1 MMNAPRNSTTAPPRT
16 TSATPTK
23 PTSSGPAPQ
32 TDAAR
37 APRAHAR
44 PTLYGTLR
52 RIHLSVALIAVCTA
66 GISLTALGLT
76 ALRAYADHNLRL
88 VARSIAYT
96 VEAPVVFRDASATRE
111 TLSLIAASEDVAVAK
126 VFDRDRQPLAVWQ
139 RSDSHRFPALQ
150 RLASDLL
157 TSGPV
162 EQPVYHESQQVGSVE
177 VAGDPVALLHFLG
190 QGTLGLL
197 ACLLLTAIGAH
208 YMSSRMIVHIID
220 PVRNLMRV
228 AHAVR
233 SQRAFGERMPPARI
247 AELNAL
253 GEDFNGLLDELEAW
267 QNQLQHENRSLAH
280 RATHDGLTGLLN
292 RAAFEEAL
300 ELAVRSAAAR
310 NQHTAVLYLD
320 SDDFK
325 NINDRHGHAA
335 GDAVL
340 IGIAQ
345 RIRGCM
351 RESDLVARLG
361 GDEFA
366 VLATGLR
373 QPEDAAQIAEHIL
386 EAMQS
391 PLMLPSGGSI
401 VAPMSIGLAIY
412 PVHARSA
419 KGLLHAADVAMYG
432 AKRHSGATW
441 RSAEP
446 TPPDTLV

>member
-1 MMNAPRNSTTAPPRT
+1 MNAPRTPPPPPSTASPSSTSGSTTTTTASPARKAAAP
-16 TSATPTK
+16 
-23 PTSSGPAPQ
+23 
-32 TDAAR
+32 
-37 APRAHAR
+37 HAR

-96 VEAPVVFRDASATRE
+96 VEAPVVFRDSAAATE
-111 TLSLIAASEDVAVAK
+111 TLSAIAASEDLAVAK
-126 VFDRDRQPLAVWQ
+126 VFDRDHQQLAIWQ
-139 RSDSHRFPALQ
+139 HADTQRFPAL
-150 RLASDLL
+150 RRVASDLL

-162 EQPVYHESQQVGSVE
+162 EQPIYHEAQRVGSVE
-177 VAGDPVALLHFLG
+177 VAGDPVALLHFLV

-233 SQRAFGERMPPARI
+233 SERAFGQRMPPARI

-345 RIRGCM
+345 RLRGCL
-351 RESDLVARLG
+351 RETDLVARLG

-373 QPEDAAQIAEHIL
+373 QPEDAAEIAEHIL

-391 PLMLPSGGSI
+391 PLMLPAGGTI

>member
-1 MMNAPRNSTTAPPRT
+1 MNAPRNPSSSQPSSSQSSPVTTP
-16 TSATPTK
+16 K
-23 PTSSGPAPQ
+23 
-32 TDAAR
+32 AR
-37 APRAHAR
+37 PVRKTHAR

-96 VEAPVVFRDASATRE
+96 VEAPVVFRDTAAATE
-111 TLSLIAASEDVAVAK
+111 TLSLIAATEDVAMAK
-126 VFDRDRQPLAVWQ
+126 IFDRDHQPLAAWQ
-139 RSDSHRFPALQ
+139 RADSHRFPALQ
-150 RLASDLL
+150 RLATDLL

-162 EQPVYHESQQVGSVE
+162 EQPIYHESQQVGSVQ
-177 VAGDPVALLHFLG
+177 VAGDPVALLHFLV

-208 YMSSRMIVHIID
+208 YMSSRMLVHIID

-233 SQRAFGERMPPARI
+233 SQRAFDQRMPPARI

-267 QNQLQHENRSLAH
+267 QSQMQHENRSLAH

-351 RESDLVARLG
+351 RETDLVARLG

-391 PLMLPSGGSI
+391 PLLLPSGGTI

>member
-1 MMNAPRNSTTAPPRT
+1 MNPPRPP
-16 TSATPTK
+16 SP
-23 PTSSGPAPQ
+23 SSPASPS
-32 TDAAR
+32 
-37 APRAHAR
+37 PAR

-76 ALRAYADHNLRL
+76 ALRVYADHNLRL

-96 VEAPVVFRDASATRE
+96 LEAPVVFRDAAAAAE
-111 TLSLIAASEDVAVAK
+111 TLSVIAASEDVAVAT
-126 VFDRDRQPLAVWQ
+126 VFDRDQQPLAAWQ
-139 RSDSHRFPALQ
+139 RPTTTGFPALH
-150 RLASDLL
+150 RMASELL

-162 EQPVYHESQQVGSVE
+162 MQPIYHESQQVGSVQ
-177 VAGDPVALLHFLG
+177 VTGDPIALLHFLA

-197 ACLLLTAIGAH
+197 ACLLLTAVGAH
-208 YMSSRMIVHIID
+208 YMSSRMLVHIID

-233 SQRAFGERMPPARI
+233 SERAFGQRMPPARI

-300 ELAVRSAAAR
+300 EHALRTTAAR
-310 NQHTAVLYLD
+310 HQHTAVLYLD

-325 NINDRHGHAA
+325 GINDRHGHAA

-345 RIRGCM
+345 RIRGCL
-351 RESDLVARLG
+351 RENDAVARLG

-366 VLATGLR
+366 VLASGLR
-373 QPEDAAQIAEHIL
+373 DPDDAVQIAEHIL
-386 EAMQS
+386 HAMEA
-391 PLMLPSGGSI
+391 PIRLPGGTDI
-401 VAPMSIGLAIY
+401 TAPMSIGLAIY
-412 PVHARSA
+412 PLHARTA

-446 TPPDTLV
+446 APPDATV

>member
-1 MMNAPRNSTTAPPRT
+1 MNAPHPPPHAPV
-16 TSATPTK
+16 
-23 PTSSGPAPQ
+23 
-32 TDAAR
+32 
-37 APRAHAR
+37 R
-44 PTLYGTLR
+44 PTLYRTLR

-76 ALRAYADHNLRL
+76 ALRVYADHNLRL

-96 VEAPVVFRDASATRE
+96 LEAPVVFRDATVAAE
-111 TLSLIAASEDVAVAK
+111 TLSMIAASEDVAVAT
-126 VFDRDRQPLAVWQ
+126 VFDRDRQPLATWQ
-139 RSDSHRFPALQ
+139 RKNTERFPAL
-150 RLASDLL
+150 RRVASDLL

-162 EQPVYHESQQVGSVE
+162 EQPIYHESQQVGSVQ
-177 VAGDPVALLHFLG
+177 VAGDPIALLHFLA

-197 ACLLLTAIGAH
+197 ACLLLTAVGAH
-208 YMSSRMIVHIID
+208 YMSSRMLVHIID

-233 SQRAFGERMPPARI
+233 SERAFGQRMPPARI

-300 ELAVRSAAAR
+300 EHAVRTAAAR
-310 NQHTAVLYLD
+310 NLHTAVLYLD

-325 NINDRHGHAA
+325 DINDRHGHSA
-335 GDAVL
+335 GDTVL

-345 RIRGCM
+345 RIRGCL
-351 RESDLVARLG
+351 REDDLVARLG

-366 VLATGLR
+366 VLASGLR
-373 QPEDAAQIAEHIL
+373 DPADAVQIAEHIL
-386 EAMQS
+386 HAMEG
-391 PLMLPSGGSI
+391 PILLPGGCEVI
-401 VAPMSIGLAIY
+401 APMSIGLAVY
-412 PVHARSA
+412 PLHARSA

-432 AKRHSGATW
+432 AKRQSGATW
-441 RSAEP
+441 RSAEAA
-446 TPPDTLV
+446 PPDATV

>member
-1 MMNAPRNSTTAPPRT
+1 MNPPRPP
-16 TSATPTK
+16 SQ
-23 PTSSGPAPQ
+23 SSPSSP
-32 TDAAR
+32 
-37 APRAHAR
+37 PPAR

-76 ALRAYADHNLRL
+76 ALRVYADHNLRL

-96 VEAPVVFRDASATRE
+96 LEAPVVFRDAAAAAE
-111 TLSLIAASEDVAVAK
+111 TLSVIAASEDVAVAT
-126 VFDRDRQPLAVWQ
+126 VFDRDQQPLAAWQ
-139 RSDSHRFPALQ
+139 RPTTARFPALH
-150 RLASDLL
+150 RVASELL

-162 EQPVYHESQQVGSVE
+162 MQPIYHESQQVGSVQ
-177 VAGDPVALLHFLG
+177 VAGDPIALLHFLA

-197 ACLLLTAIGAH
+197 ACLLLTAVGAH
-208 YMSSRMIVHIID
+208 YMSSRMLVHIID
-220 PVRNLMRV
+220 PMRNLMRV

-233 SQRAFGERMPPARI
+233 SERAFGQRMPPARI

-300 ELAVRSAAAR
+300 EHAMRTASAR
-310 NQHTAVLYLD
+310 NQHIAVLYLD

-325 NINDRHGHAA
+325 GINDRYGHAA

-345 RIRGCM
+345 RIRGCL
-351 RESDLVARLG
+351 RENDAVARLG

-366 VLATGLR
+366 VLASGLR
-373 QPEDAAQIAEHIL
+373 DPDDAVQIAEHIL
-386 EAMQS
+386 HAMEA
-391 PLMLPSGGSI
+391 PIRLPGGTDI
-401 VAPMSIGLAIY
+401 TAPMSIGLAIY
-412 PVHARSA
+412 PLHARTA

-446 TPPDTLV
+446 APPDATV

>member
-1 MMNAPRNSTTAPPRT
+1 MNAPRNPSSSQPSSSQSSPVTTPKAR
-16 TSATPTK
+16 
-23 PTSSGPAPQ
+23 PARK
-32 TDAAR
+32 T
-37 APRAHAR
+37 HAR

-96 VEAPVVFRDASATRE
+96 VEAPVVFRDTAAATE
-111 TLSLIAASEDVAVAK
+111 TLSLIAATEDVAMAK
-126 VFDRDRQPLAVWQ
+126 IFDRDHQPLAAWQ
-139 RSDSHRFPALQ
+139 RADSHRFPALQ
-150 RLASDLL
+150 RLATDLL

-162 EQPVYHESQQVGSVE
+162 EQPIYHESQQVGSVQ
-177 VAGDPVALLHFLG
+177 VAGNPVALLHFLV

-208 YMSSRMIVHIID
+208 YMSSRMLVHIID

-233 SQRAFGERMPPARI
+233 SQRAFDQRMPPARI

-267 QNQLQHENRSLAH
+267 QSQMQHENRSLAH

-351 RESDLVARLG
+351 RETDLVARLG

-391 PLMLPSGGSI
+391 PLLLPGGGTI